1 MQIAW
6 GLLNTLQLIS
16 YALKFPLAIR
26 DNLYLFFDIIN
37 DLLNMRAQI
46 IQDWQDDILDS
57 LITVSSINDTG
68 EDHNIMKRA
77 GTILLAL
84 IALFVMCIIALA
96 LSLLYRF
103 VPMYWQFSHYTHI
116 VSKQFMRH

>member
-6 GLLNTLQLIS
+6 GMLNTLQLIS
-16 YALKFPLAIR
+16 YALKFPLAIP

-46 IQDWQDDILDS
+46 IQDWQNDILDS
-57 LITVSSINDTG
+57 LITVSSSNDTG
-68 EDHNIMKRA
+68 EDQNIMKRA
-77 GTILLAL
+77 GTIFLAL

-103 VPMYWQFSHYTHI
+103 VPMY
-116 VSKQFMRH
+116 